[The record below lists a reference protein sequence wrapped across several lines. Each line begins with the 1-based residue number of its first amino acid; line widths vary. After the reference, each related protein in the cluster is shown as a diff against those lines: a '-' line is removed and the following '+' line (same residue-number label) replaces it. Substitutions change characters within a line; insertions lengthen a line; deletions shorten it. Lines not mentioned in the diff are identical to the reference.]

1 MRTGLAC
8 AGGKAGRP
16 FFAAA
21 ATAAAGAGGLL
32 TVVLVV
38 VSLAGGVAADLSG
51 GASTESFA
59 AEGGALL
66 SMFFVST
73 LAPPCDC
80 GDGAGV
86 GCPCGSCAERITSSR
101 LKFCLMRA
109 VVPG

>member
-1 MRTGLAC
+1 MRTGLAFS
-8 AGGKAGRP
+8 GGKAGRP

-73 LAPPCDC
+73 LAPPC

-86 GCPCGSCAERITSSR
+86 GCPCGSCALKMTSSR